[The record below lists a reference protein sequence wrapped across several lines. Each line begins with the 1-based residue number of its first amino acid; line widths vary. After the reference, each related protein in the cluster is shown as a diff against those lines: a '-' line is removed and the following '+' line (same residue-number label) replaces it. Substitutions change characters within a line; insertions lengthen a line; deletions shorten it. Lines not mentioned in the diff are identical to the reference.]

1 MPNTFANCVIKYYQK
16 KMNFVLIV
24 DLKERKLMLQNNI
37 LQKIE
42 ETELICNNCNTSRLV
57 TDDVTGEIACFS
69 CGCVISEYSEDR
81 GAELRDLSDNSDNR
95 RTGPGLSLKM
105 HDRGLSTIIG
115 VKNKDSVGNPLS
127 ANTIQT
133 FGRLRKWDS
142 RLQTKSTANRSLR
155 NALQDL
161 GNVQSKLG
169 LSDTVIER
177 ASLFYR
183 KASEMNLVRGRTVK
197 GIAGACLYASCR
209 DLEHTRTLTEIA
221 QHLGIGRK
229 DLARSYRLLFR
240 ELGFVVSI
248 ADPVKSIGKI
258 ASKIGVK
265 EKTIRKAMYVLD
277 LAQDARIVAGKN
289 PEIIAATAI
298 YAACMLTGEN
308 KSQHEIAIAANT
320 SAVSIRNR
328 ILEFREKLN
337 LFSG

>member
-1 MPNTFANCVIKYYQK
+1 MRPLRYSENLTI
-16 KMNFVLIV
+16 
-24 DLKERKLMLQNNI
+24 
-37 LQKIE
+37 QKIE
-42 ETELICNNCNTSRLV
+42 EIELTCNNCNTSRLV
-57 TDDVTGEIACFS
+57 SDDVNGEIVCSS

-81 GAELRDLSDNSDNR
+81 GKEQGVVSEGIDNR
-95 RTGPGLSLKM
+95 RTGAGLSLKM
-105 HDRGLSTIIG
+105 HDKGLYTIIG
-115 VKNKDSVGNPLS
+115 VQNKDSVGKLLS
-127 ANTIQT
+127 SNTVQV
-133 FGRLRKWDS
+133 FNRLRKWDNRS
-142 RLQTKSTANRSLR
+142 QIKNTADRSLR
-155 NALQDL
+155 SALNDL
-161 GNVQSKLG
+161 GNVQLKLG
-169 LSDTVIER
+169 LSDAIIER

-183 KASEMNLVRGRTVK
+183 KASEKNLIRGRTVK
-197 GIAGACLYASCR
+197 GITGACLYAACR
-209 DLEHTRTLTEIA
+209 DLEHTRTLKEIA

-320 SAVSIRNR
+320 STVSIRNR
-328 ILEFREKLN
+328 ISEFREKLN
-337 LFSG
+337 LFSE

>member
-1 MPNTFANCVIKYYQK
+1 MRPLRYSENLTI
-16 KMNFVLIV
+16 
-24 DLKERKLMLQNNI
+24 
-37 LQKIE
+37 QKIE
-42 ETELICNNCNTSRLV
+42 EIELTCNNCNTSRLV
-57 TDDVTGEIACFS
+57 SDDVNGEIACSS

-81 GAELRDLSDNSDNR
+81 GKEHGGVSEGIDNR
-95 RTGPGLSLKM
+95 RTGAGLSLKM
-105 HDRGLSTIIG
+105 YDKGLYTIIG
-115 VKNKDSVGNPLS
+115 VQNKDSVGKPLS
-127 ANTIQT
+127 SNTVQV
-133 FGRLRKWDS
+133 FNRLRKWDNRS
-142 RLQTKSTANRSLR
+142 QIKNTADRSLR
-155 NALQDL
+155 SALNDL
-161 GNVQSKLG
+161 GNVQLKLG
-169 LSDTVIER
+169 LSDAIIER

-183 KASEMNLVRGRTVK
+183 KASEKNLVRGRTVK
-197 GIAGACLYASCR
+197 GITGACLYAACR
-209 DLEHTRTLTEIA
+209 DLEHTRTLKEIA
-221 QHLGIGRK
+221 QHLEIGRK

-320 SAVSIRNR
+320 STVSIRNR
-328 ILEFREKLN
+328 ISEFREKLN
-337 LFSG
+337 LFSE

>member
-1 MPNTFANCVIKYYQK
+1 MRPLRYSENLTI
-16 KMNFVLIV
+16 
-24 DLKERKLMLQNNI
+24 
-37 LQKIE
+37 QKIE
-42 ETELICNNCNTSRLV
+42 EIELTCNNCNTSRLV
-57 TDDVTGEIACFS
+57 SDDVNGEIACSS

-81 GAELRDLSDNSDNR
+81 GKEHGGVSEGIDNR
-95 RTGPGLSLKM
+95 RTGAGLSLKM
-105 HDRGLSTIIG
+105 HDKGLYTIIG
-115 VKNKDSVGNPLS
+115 VQNKDSVGKPLS
-127 ANTIQT
+127 SNTVQV
-133 FGRLRKWDS
+133 FNRLRKWDNRS
-142 RLQTKSTANRSLR
+142 QIKNTADRSLR
-155 NALQDL
+155 SALNDL
-161 GNVQSKLG
+161 GNVQLKLG
-169 LSDTVIER
+169 LSDAIIER

-183 KASEMNLVRGRTVK
+183 KASEKNLVRGRTVK
-197 GIAGACLYASCR
+197 GITGACLYAACR
-209 DLEHTRTLTEIA
+209 DLEHTRTLKEIA
-221 QHLGIGRK
+221 QHLEIGRK

-320 SAVSIRNR
+320 STVSIRNR
-328 ILEFREKLN
+328 ISEFREKLN
-337 LFSG
+337 LFSE